1 LFAERD
7 YTLKVKAEVDGT
19 RLMASLAFEG
29 FGAAILPASAVSAR
43 SDLGWH
49 TAPVE
54 GLPGRAV
61 GLATRR
67 QALLSAPARALA
79 DVLRDVVSSRGER
92 QPGIH
97 PASPQRLSPD

>member
-1 LFAERD
+1 
-7 YTLKVKAEVDGT
+7 
-19 RLMASLAFEG
+19 MASLAFEG
-29 FGAAILPASAVSAR
+29 FGAAILPASAVSTR

-67 QALLSAPARALA
+67 QALLSAPARVLA
-79 DVLRDVVSSRGER
+79 DVLKDVVAAQGNRR
-92 QPGIH
+92 PGIH
-97 PASPQRLSPD
+97 PAIGSTTSSG